1 MSSWDPHLNSFKTCI
16 TTKIVVDNVHDSHQR
31 MTFTLWTRLTWCWN
45 IFSVFGFLFIKAVL
59 DHLFVYACWLA
70 GHLDFEIFP
79 TFFSRKSKEVI
90 TYPLLRLE
98 QMSTIGTSTQGKFK
112 GSTWA
117 FVKQILC
124 LQLATTRKPPTLTWT
139 TGLNI
144 EKVIIGGKS
153 SEKLS
158 VVYFT
163 STGPDKRAPALIE
176 NRCFYICNNP
186 PRKIRPRENRQNT
199 ALTIFKL

>member
-1 MSSWDPHLNSFKTCI
+1 MKAMS
-16 TTKIVVDNVHDSHQR
+16 
-31 MTFTLWTRLTWCWN
+31 
-45 IFSVFGFLFIKAVL
+45 
-59 DHLFVYACWLA
+59 DHLFVYDWWLV
-70 GHLDFEIFP
+70 GHLDFEILP
-79 TFFSRKSKEVI
+79 KFFHKEVKR
-90 TYPLLRLE
+90 TGQMRLE
-98 QMSTIGTSTQGKFK
+98 QMSTVGTSTQGKVR

-117 FVKQILC
+117 NVKQILC
-124 LQLATTRKPPTLTWT
+124 LQLSTTRKLPTRTWT
-139 TGLNI
+139 TGVNR

-186 PRKIRPRENRQNT
+186 ARKISPRETRQNT
-199 ALTIFKL
+199 ALTIFKLWNVLTG